1 MIIRILMFPVILL
14 IVLYIVIGRVVPTA
28 KLISADRVEVA
39 AKTQELAE
47 ARDKLNRMNSFATS
61 VEQHPEQR
69 DFVLHFVPN
78 NQREEII
85 LSDVS
90 QMAQDA
96 GLWLFSVGFAEG
108 RQDAQS
114 GATAQNRANYIEAK
128 MIATGSYDAFK
139 KFADQ
144 LFRIKRL
151 YAFKTFELSKQ
162 NQVQKEGEAPV
173 SQDVLDGVVSFTYGY
188 IPGQAHVDP
197 VTFNPTVD
205 FDKIDT
211 VMNAA
216 TQTDPLVAEPQ
227 ERPNPFLP

>member
-14 IVLYIVIGRVVPTA
+14 VVLYIVIGRIVPTA
-28 KLISADRVEVA
+28 KVISADRVEVA
-39 AKTQELAE
+39 AKTRELAD
-47 ARDKLNRMNSFATS
+47 ANDRKSKLDSFAAS
-61 VEQHPEQR
+61 VKQHPQQQE
-69 DFVLHFVPN
+69 FVLHFVPN
-78 NQREEII
+78 NQREEIL
-85 LSDVS
+85 LSDIS

-96 GLWLFSVGFAEG
+96 GLFLFSVGFAEG
-108 RQDAQS
+108 RQDARS
-114 GATAQNRANYIEAK
+114 GAVAQDRANYIEAK

-162 NQVQKEGEAPV
+162 LQVQKEGEAPV

-197 VTFNPTVD
+197 ATFNPTAD

-216 TQTDPLVAEPQ
+216 TQTDPLAAEAQ

>member
-14 IVLYIVIGRVVPTA
+14 IVLYIVIGHIVPTA
-28 KLISADRVEVA
+28 KLISADRAEVA
-39 AKTQELAE
+39 TRTQE
-47 ARDKLNRMNSFATS
+47 RDAANEKLTKMTSFVNSID
-61 VEQHPEQR
+61 QHPQEQE
-69 DFVLHFVPN
+69 FVLHFVPN

-90 QMAQDA
+90 QMASDA
-96 GLWLFSVGFAEG
+96 GLSLFSVGFAEG

-128 MIATGSYDAFK
+128 MIATGPYDAFK

-151 YAFKTFELSKQ
+151 YAFKSFELSKQ
-162 NQVQKEGEAPV
+162 NQIQKEGEAPV
-173 SQDVLDGVVSFTYGY
+173 SQDMLDGVVSFTYGY

-197 VTFNPTVD
+197 VTFTPSVD
-205 FDKIDT
+205 FDQIGT
-211 VMNAA
+211 VMRAA
-216 TQTDPLVAEPQ
+216 TQTDPLVSEAQ

>member
-14 IVLYIVIGRVVPTA
+14 IVLYIVIGRIAPTA

-39 AKTQELAE
+39 EKTQELSQAN
-47 ARDKLNRMNSFATS
+47 ARLDKMKSFATS
-61 VEQHPEQR
+61 VDQHPQEQE
-69 DFVLHFVPN
+69 FVLHFVPN

-96 GLWLFSVGFAEG
+96 GLSLFSFGFAEG
-108 RQDAQS
+108 RQDARS
-114 GATAQNRANYIEAK
+114 GAVAQNRANYIEAK
-128 MIATGSYDAFK
+128 VIASGSYDAFK

-151 YAFKTFELSKQ
+151 YAFKAFELSKQ
-162 NQVQKEGEAPV
+162 EHVQKEGEEPV
-173 SQDVLDGVVSFTYGY
+173 SEDMLDGVISFTYGY

-197 VTFNPTVD
+197 TAFNPTVN
-205 FDKIDT
+205 FDDIKAI
-211 VMNAA
+211 MNAA
-216 TQTDPLVAEPQ
+216 TQTDPLITEAQ